1 MKLSEYQAT
10 ALQTDKTKD
19 GLAAVPNSEI
29 IVPLLGLAGEAGQL
43 LSEYK
48 KQLRDGPQHE
58 RFEARVK
65 EELGDILWY
74 VANVASKY
82 GLDLDEIAQAN
93 LRKTRERFLP
103 PATARRLD
111 EAFAERERFPQQFT
125 VILTEQEDGDKAV
138 VRMTMD
144 GAQIGNE
151 LTDNAFDPD
160 GYRFHDIFHLGYAAV
175 LGWSPVLRGLMKRK
189 RKSDKTVDEV
199 QDGGRANAIE
209 EGISAMVFGYA
220 RDHKFLDGVRHLD
233 DGLLRTIHS
242 MCAHIEV
249 RERTQAEWTNAIL
262 QGFEVWRAVVQ
273 NRGGM
278 IEANLDQRTLCY
290 LGPPPK
296 ATTDATATTSK

>member
-19 GLAAVPNSEI
+19 GVAAAPNSEI

-58 RFEARVK
+58 RFETRVK

-82 GLDLDEIAQAN
+82 GLDLDDIAQAN
-93 LRKTRERFLP
+93 LKKTRERFLP
-103 PATARRLD
+103 PAMVRRLD
-111 EAFAERERFPQQFT
+111 EGYEERERFPQRFVVT
-125 VILTEQEDGDKAV
+125 LTEQVESEKTT
-138 VRMTMD
+138 VRMMMD
-144 GAQIGNE
+144 GAQIGAE
-151 LTDNAFDPD
+151 LTDNSFDPD
-160 GYRFHDIFHLGYAAV
+160 GYRFHDVFHLGYAAV

-189 RKSDKTVDEV
+189 RRSDKKVDEV
-199 QDGGRANAIE
+199 QDGGRAKAID
-209 EGISAMVFGYA
+209 EGISAMVFEYA
-220 RDHKFLDGVRHLD
+220 RGHKFLEGVRQLD

-249 RERTQAEWTNAIL
+249 GERTQAEWTNAIL
-262 QGFEVWRAVVQ
+262 QGFEVWRDVVK
-273 NRGGM
+273 NRGGVV
-278 IEANLDQRTLCY
+278 EANLEMRTLRY
-290 LGPPPK
+290 LGPPT
-296 ATTDATATTSK
+296 ATTDATAKDSR